1 MRYDIEAD
9 WHLLNACNYRC
20 AYCFLPPAVLGEKL
34 QTVASPRQWQ
44 TAFHRTRLKWLL
56 HMTGGEPS
64 IYPHFVELC
73 RLLTEDHFISINSN
87 LTNAC
92 LVDFAEKIEP
102 KRVCFINA
110 GMHLEERD
118 FRRGHAKFLHHAQ
131 LLHAKGFPVLV
142 SLVVTPTALANFEAV
157 IAMLQPFGLFPVP
170 KLLRGQYEGRSY
182 PSAYTSFDRLQFRLF
197 SGLARQF
204 YQPLLARMGERPSID
219 MFNDDAFLHG
229 VPSYTDL
236 LCDAGF
242 RFVHISPDGDV
253 RRCGPVWKL
262 GNILDGTFARRLELA
277 PCNARHCFYFCRKY
291 SKPSPPDHP
300 SAVQSA

>member
-118 FRRGHAKFLHHAQ
+118 FREGQREISTSCSAIAC
-131 LLHAKGFPVLV
+131 KGFSCPR
-142 SLVVTPTALANFEAV
+142 LASRN
-157 IAMLQPFGLFPVP
+157 PDG
-170 KLLRGQYEGRSY
+170 SC
-182 PSAYTSFDRLQFRLF
+182 QFRGSNCDVAAVRF
-197 SGLARQF
+197 ISCPQASSR
-204 YQPLLARMGERPSID
+204 SI
-219 MFNDDAFLHG
+219 
-229 VPSYTDL
+229 
-236 LCDAGF
+236 
-242 RFVHISPDGDV
+242 
-253 RRCGPVWKL
+253 
-262 GNILDGTFARRLELA
+262 
-277 PCNARHCFYFCRKY
+277 
-291 SKPSPPDHP
+291 
-300 SAVQSA
+300 